1 MTPSSP
7 NALTV
12 TSRKALPAERYR
24 CAVPRSVTAPTC
36 QVEQNRFPP
45 AAGPFVRSYCRDLEI
60 SPHQPVDDGHRMGPQ
75 LEDHVQA
82 ILKHELAG
90 IAHRQT
96 GRWDN
101 QRHRYMVQFADPAVP
116 HQADQADQGR
126 RIQRVV
132 IHPGHAALPRGP
144 IPEFPRR
151 RCAICP
157 RLVRAP
163 WRGPSV

>member
-7 NALTV
+7 NAVAV
-12 TSRKALPAERYR
+12 TSRKALPAERYG
-24 CAVPRSVTAPTC
+24 CAAPRSVTALTR

-45 AAGPFVRSYCRDLEI
+45 AAVRSSEATAE
-60 SPHQPVDDGHRMGPQ
+60 MGPQ

-96 GRWDN
+96 GRRDN

-126 RIQRVV
+126 RI
-132 IHPGHAALPRGP
+132 
-144 IPEFPRR
+144 
-151 RCAICP
+151 
-157 RLVRAP
+157 
-163 WRGPSV
+163 